1 MANDWDDD
9 DVGYGRPPRWTRFEK
24 GQSGNP
30 KGRPKK
36 QAAPK
41 LTTDVLPESQAD
53 IALRRELD
61 RKIRITDASGT
72 KEETM
77 ADAVARAQVTK
88 AAQGHVQA
96 MRDVRRAQKELER
109 AEAERARL
117 AAEQAEDERRAEAE
131 QREAMFKFMQMLKA
145 DQAASW
151 AAAIREGKAEPD
163 NPWPHPDDINL
174 DPVRRSVSTRGPIL
188 AKQLPEYEYLRAMR
202 DRYFLESL
210 LAVRTRDSA
219 ERAGTRHAAV
229 LLGIYDALLPQR
241 WAIGDDYMCLAEMFQ
256 AKPLRVLRRD
266 LERAQRKADLLRP
279 PQYDG
284 SIRRSDA
291 YQLVNLIMKPF
302 LKPMGYASYAQFE
315 RAWEDSAGNPP
326 WPRAGG
332 SAASR
337 EAFGISSDS
346 GHT

>member
-1 MANDWDDD
+1 MSNDWDDD

-77 ADAVARAQVTK
+77 ADAIARAQVTR

-96 MRDVRRAQKELER
+96 LRDVRRAQKELER

-117 AAEQAEDERRAEAE
+117 AAEQAEEARRAEV
-131 QREAMFKFMQMLKA
+131 QKREASFKFMQKLKA

-151 AAAIREGKAEPD
+151 EAAIREGKAEPD
-163 NPWPHPDDINL
+163 NPWPHPDDISL
-174 DPVRRSVSTRGPIL
+174 DPVKRSVSTRGPIV
-188 AKQLPEYEYLRAMR
+188 AEQLPEYEYLRAMR

-210 LAVRTRDSA
+210 VAVRTRDSA
-219 ERAGTRHAAV
+219 ARAGTRRAAV
-229 LLGIYDALLPQR
+229 LLGIYDALLPKR
-241 WAIGDDYMCLAEMFQ
+241 WAIGDDYLCLAEMFQ
-256 AKPLRVLRRD
+256 AMPLRVLRKD
-266 LERAQRKADLLRP
+266 LERAARKADLLQP
-279 PQYDG
+279 AKHAGP
-284 SIRRSDA
+284 IRKSDA
-291 YQLVNLIMKPF
+291 YQLVNLTMKPF
-302 LKPMGYASYAQFE
+302 LKTMGYASYAQFE
-315 RAWEDSAGNPP
+315 RAYEDTVGNPP
-326 WPRAGG
+326 WPRARG

-337 EAFGISSDS
+337 EAVGI
-346 GHT
+346 

>member
-1 MANDWDDD
+1 MSHDWDDD

-41 LTTDVLPESQAD
+41 PTSDILPVSQAD
-53 IALRRELD
+53 DTLRRELN
-61 RKIRITDASGT
+61 RPILITDASGT
-72 KEETM
+72 RQETM
-77 ADAVARAQVTK
+77 ADAIARAQVTK

-117 AAEQAEDERRAEAE
+117 AAEQAEEARRAEAE
-131 QREAMFKFMQMLKA
+131 QREAMFKFMQKLKA

-151 AAAIREGKAEPD
+151 EAAIREGKAEPD

-174 DPVRRSVSTRGPIL
+174 DPLKRSFSTRGPIV
-188 AKQLPEYEYLRAMR
+188 AEQLPEYEYLRAMR

-210 LAVRTRDSA
+210 VAVRTRDSA
-219 ERAGTRHAAV
+219 KRAGNQFAAV
-229 LLGIYDALLPQR
+229 LLGIFDALLPQR
-241 WAIGDDYMCLAEMFQ
+241 WAIGDDYLCLAEMFE
-256 AKPLRVLRRD
+256 AMPLRVLRKD
-266 LERAQRKADLLRP
+266 LERAERKADLLQP
-279 PQYDG
+279 AQYGG

-291 YQLVNLIMKPF
+291 YQLVNLTMKPF

-315 RAWEDSAGNPP
+315 RDWEDTAGNPP
-326 WPRAGG
+326 WPRLRG

-337 EAFGISSDS
+337 GASGI
-346 GHT
+346 